1 MPRRK
6 RIPLEQRER
15 HVKAFEDEHE
25 DYLAMAD
32 TIGLNR
38 STARGIVA
46 RYVREGRIAERPCGG
61 QNNVRVDEEIK
72 EYLIDI
78 VKKIAF

>member
-6 RIPLEQRER
+6 RIPLEKRER
-15 HVKAFEDEHE
+15 HVRAFEDEHE
-25 DYLAMAD
+25 DYLAVAD
-32 TIGLNR
+32 TIGLNI
-38 STARGIVA
+38 SAARGIIA
-46 RYVREGRIAERPCGG
+46 RSVRGGGIAERPCGG

-72 EYLIDI
+72 EYLSDT